1 MQDLNELKLA
11 FIKSYYNILSCSIN
25 HLSLNS
31 FLVRR
36 ERERE
41 GGEIERERG
50 GNGEKRERFRKIQ
63 MSSYFKIMAYLT
75 VISSTSNSSAPLQN
89 KVK

>member
-25 HLSLNS
+25 HFSLNS
-31 FLVRR
+31 FIVRR

-41 GGEIERERG
+41 GGERERERG
-50 GNGEKRERFRKIQ
+50 GQWREERDSEKYKCLVILRLW
-63 MSSYFKIMAYLT
+63 LT
-75 VISSTSNSSAPLQN
+75 
-89 KVK
+89 

>member
-25 HLSLNS
+25 HLSLNN

-41 GGEIERERG
+41 GGERERERG
-50 GNGEKRERFRKIQ
+50 GNGEKRERDSEKYKCLVILRLW
-63 MSSYFKIMAYLT
+63 LT
-75 VISSTSNSSAPLQN
+75 
-89 KVK
+89 

>member
-31 FLVRR
+31 FIVRR

-41 GGEIERERG
+41 EEKERERERG
-50 GNGEKRERFRKIQ
+50 GNGEKREIPKNTN
-63 MSSYFKIMAYLT
+63 A
-75 VISSTSNSSAPLQN
+75 
-89 KVK
+89 